1 LRRWRAIVFD
11 LDDTLYPEPEFVASG
26 FRAVAKWA
34 EQTLGIDSVLG
45 LAELHSIHGRGP
57 KGHTFNEWL
66 VMHNLDKGDW
76 AREAVR
82 VYREHDPAIK
92 PFPEVPAL
100 LSSFKGRYLLGLV
113 SDGYLDVQRRK
124 LRALGLADCFDAT
137 VFSDEWGRE
146 AWKPSP
152 RPFQILLE
160 RFGHLP
166 GEKAV
171 YVGDNPAKDF
181 LGARRAGM
189 TSVQVRRPYG
199 VYADVVPLSA
209 EYRADCVISAL
220 NELPLAL
227 ERMGKVS

>member
-1 LRRWRAIVFD
+1 LRRWRAIAFD
-11 LDDTLYPEPEFVASG
+11 LDDTLYPEPDFVASG

-34 EQTLGIDSVLG
+34 EQVLGIDSAMG
-45 LAELHSIHGRGP
+45 LAELQSLYDRGP
-57 KGHTFNEWL
+57 KGHTFDAWL
-66 VMHNLDKGDW
+66 AMHNLDIGNW
-76 AREAVR
+76 VREAVR

-92 PFPEVPAL
+92 PFPEVAPL

-124 LRALGLADCFDAT
+124 LRALGLAEWFDVT

-152 RPFQILLE
+152 CAFQILLE

-166 GEKAV
+166 GEEAV

-181 LGARRAGM
+181 LAARKAGM
-189 TSVQVRRPYG
+189 TSVHVRRPQG
-199 VYADVVPLSA
+199 VYAAVVPLSA
-209 EYRADCVISAL
+209 DYRADWVISEL
-220 NELPLAL
+220 NELPAAL
-227 ERMGKVS
+227 KRMEGVL